1 MRLRYTARA
10 LRHLRAIAAYITE
23 RNPPAARHVGMR
35 IRETAE
41 LLAGFPDTATHDAAF
56 LNGVTFSAARWS
68 PIARV
73 MKRAVIGVPS

>member
-41 LLAGFPDTATHDAAF
+41 LLAGFPDTA
-56 LNGVTFSAARWS
+56 NS
-68 PIARV
+68 
-73 MKRAVIGVPS
+73 